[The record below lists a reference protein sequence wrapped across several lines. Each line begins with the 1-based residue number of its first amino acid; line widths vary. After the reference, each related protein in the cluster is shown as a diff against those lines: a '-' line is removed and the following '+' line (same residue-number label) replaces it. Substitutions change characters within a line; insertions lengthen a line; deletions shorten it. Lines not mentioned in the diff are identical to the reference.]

1 MVVRE
6 AVFRLPDALRPE
18 NEQDAIDLLTG
29 YFDHEAFYSGRG
41 FSGGFFDTWDPTGT
55 RAASVDVFT
64 PDDLQAVAF
73 LSTEIA
79 PRAAIDL
86 LHRCSSEFSDLLS
99 RVDPDLDLVDVTE
112 DMGEAWP
119 ATRLYRRL
127 RQLPDVGPTRA
138 SKLLARKRP
147 RLVPIYDTVVDA
159 HVLGGSGVLWEPLR
173 LALHR
178 DDHSLHRH
186 LLRLRDAAG
195 LPHAVSPLRVFDV
208 VAWHEGMAQRS
219 PTARGATDDK

>member
-1 MVVRE
+1 MAVKE
-6 AVFRLPDALRPE
+6 APFRLPDALHPE
-18 NEQDAIDLLTG
+18 NERDAIDLLTG

-55 RAASVDVFT
+55 RAASADVFT

-79 PRAAIDL
+79 PRAAVDL
-86 LHRCSSEFSDLLS
+86 LRRCSSEFSDLLS
-99 RVDPDLDLVDVTE
+99 RVDPDLDLVDVTG
-112 DMGEAWP
+112 DMDEAWP

-173 LALHR
+173 EALQR
-178 DDHSLHRH
+178 DDKALHRH
-186 LLRLRDAAG
+186 LLYLREAAG
-195 LPHAVSPLRVFDV
+195 LPQAVSPLRVFDV
-208 VAWHEGMAQRS
+208 VAWREGMARRS
-219 PTARGATDDK
+219 PTSHVASDHE